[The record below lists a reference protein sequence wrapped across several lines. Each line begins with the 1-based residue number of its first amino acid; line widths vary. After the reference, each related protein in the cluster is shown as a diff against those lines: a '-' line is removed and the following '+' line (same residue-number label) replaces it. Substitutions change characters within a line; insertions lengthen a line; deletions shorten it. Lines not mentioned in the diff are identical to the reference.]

1 MKGNKGLYI
10 LLPLVAIVWGI
21 IIYRIVKY
29 IGQENVAVTQPVL
42 NEIKFEPE
50 KFQNDTFS
58 IVADYRDPFLS
69 SSTYIKS
76 NPNSSTKKNTATV
89 STPSSSNA
97 KLKMPVVAF
106 KGIVR
111 NKKSDKVLAILKI
124 NDKTKTLTKGQTV
137 DGVQL
142 LNVSRDSIQIIS
154 LGIKNVIH
162 RK

>member
-1 MKGNKGLYI
+1 
-10 LLPLVAIVWGI
+10 
-21 IIYRIVKY
+21 
-29 IGQENVAVTQPVL
+29 
-42 NEIKFEPE
+42 
-50 KFQNDTFS
+50 
-58 IVADYRDPFLS
+58 
-69 SSTYIKS
+69 
-76 NPNSSTKKNTATV
+76 
-89 STPSSSNA
+89 
-97 KLKMPVVAF
+97 MPVVAF